1 MRGGSLIKLGVEKTG
16 AKVIFRV
23 FLLCRY
29 QTEHFLCDLSCH
41 SSTCLMQ
48 AQAPVFLICF

>member
-16 AKVIFRV
+16 TKVIFRV

-29 QTEHFLCDLSCH
+29 QTEHFLSDLSCH
-41 SSTCLMQ
+41 S
-48 AQAPVFLICF
+48 